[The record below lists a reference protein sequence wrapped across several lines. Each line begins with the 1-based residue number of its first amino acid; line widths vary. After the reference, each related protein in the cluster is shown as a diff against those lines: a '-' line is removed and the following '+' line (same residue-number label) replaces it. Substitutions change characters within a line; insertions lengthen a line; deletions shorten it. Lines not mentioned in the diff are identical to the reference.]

1 MKNQIITLRV
11 TTELKDKLDSLSNRK
26 ELSNS
31 ELVRPLIEKLCVEEK
46 IIPLGDGRVYRTKKD
61 NSLIKSLEF
70 TDLVFWICD
79 KYINQE
85 AMEIESFYQEMITVI
100 SEIIKSDFFSKRMK
114 DLLELIQDEL
124 LDHLNN
130 NNLISFN
137 FPEHPI
143 LTYDV
148 FKEAMYTIRYNVD
161 EELIIPYKTINDEH

>member
-1 MKNQIITLRV
+1 MKNQIITIRV
-11 TTELKDKLDSLSNRK
+11 TTNLKVKLDSLSNK
-26 ELSNS
+26 IGLSNS

-46 IIPLGDGRVYRTKKD
+46 IIPLGDGRLYRTEKD
-61 NSLIKSLEF
+61 DILINSLGF
-70 TDLVFWICD
+70 TELIFWIGD
-79 KYINQE
+79 KYINPE
-85 AMEIESFYQEMITVI
+85 AMEIESFYQEMTTVI

-124 LDHLNN
+124 LDHLNS
-130 NNLISFN
+130 NNLIFFN